1 MRISI
6 DSTEPLEDVIRVVGA
21 MYDVTLMVATTDDA
35 AVTVPAR
42 TSAGPD
48 GSRTA
53 KGKASRGRG
62 TRRGRAGTRAQSGSR
77 IAAASNE
84 AVRSWARE
92 NGLTVSDH
100 GRIPAV
106 VLTAYREAQGS

>member
-21 MYDVTLMVATTDDA
+21 MYDVTLTVATTNDT
-35 AVTVPAR
+35 AVAVQAR
-42 TSAGPD
+42 TPAGPD

-53 KGKASRGRG
+53 KESASRGRG
-62 TRRGRAGTRAQSGSR
+62 SGQSRAGTRGQSDKR
-77 IAAASNE
+77 LAKVSNDDL
-84 AVRSWARE
+84 RSWARE
-92 NGLTVSDH
+92 NGHTVRDR

-106 VLTAYREAQGS
+106 VLTAYREAHGG